1 MDHQNGRTIL
11 HRAGLLAVAAK
22 FLGKIGLVS
31 GSTRFETEEKHAC
44 LLLPY
49 RSSERHSLIAK
60 HRTKFAVVFHCA
72 PRARAWLLL
81 QSVHAAGGSVLVA
94 TWSGTRIPRRRRRI
108 DFTRLQPGPLSAIA
122 WRFTCEFQGR
132 QDRVP
137 SRRCTR
143 SLVTVHLFFMR
154 DHAALG
160 GRHLRA
166 QFTAGPMECALV
178 EIRQRFSRD

>member
-49 RSSERHSLIAK
+49 RSSERHSLVAK

-94 TWSGTRIPRRRRRI
+94 TWSGTRIERRRSRI
-108 DFTRLQPGPLSAIA
+108 DLLCIRLGSVSDIA
-122 WRFTCEFQGR
+122 LCF
-132 QDRVP
+132 
-137 SRRCTR
+137 
-143 SLVTVHLFFMR
+143 
-154 DHAALG
+154 
-160 GRHLRA
+160 
-166 QFTAGPMECALV
+166 
-178 EIRQRFSRD
+178 